1 MKVIFPII
9 LVFIILSTAIFA
21 QENKQ
26 PQASAKN
33 VAAKLSASNT
43 QEISSIVKW
52 YTIEEALMLN
62 KTKPKKIMIDVYTD
76 WCGWC
81 KKMDKDVF
89 SHPIIG
95 RYLNEYYYPV
105 KFNAESTAPIDF
117 NGQKFINENNGTRS
131 AHQLASALLKG
142 QMSYPSIAY
151 FTEKLEYM
159 GAMPGYKTPD
169 QLEVIL
175 NFIAQDKFKT
185 TTLEEFQKS
194 FVGQIKPVVQ

>member
-1 MKVIFPII
+1 MKATFPLISI
-9 LVFIILSTAIFA
+9 FIILSTAIFA

-33 VAAKLSASNT
+33 VAVKQSSENT
-43 QEISSIVKW
+43 PEISSTVKW
-52 YTIEEALMLN
+52 YTIEEALILN
-62 KTKPKKIMIDVYTD
+62 KTKPKKIMIDVFTD

-81 KKMDKDVF
+81 KKMDKDAF
-89 SHPIIG
+89 SHPVIA

-117 NGQKFINENNGTRS
+117 NGQKFINENTGTRS
-131 AHQLASALLKG
+131 AHQFASALLKG

-175 NFIAQDKFKT
+175 NFIAHDKFKT

-194 FVGQIKPVVQ
+194 FTGQIKPAMQ